1 MHPPVERPVEIEV
14 AQLVGQE
21 DPPQVVFA
29 VADTEV
35 FAQGARVVAVVT
47 QFAGR
52 LHEKRGR
59 RRFTHEVFGVDRSD
73 EVIEQF
79 VVRNRRSGNLVGV
92 RAPLPEGEGVLQ
104 CAEVVDFRQRRAELV
119 SLFAAVGFETGH
131 QPVAAAQHLR
141 LETLDGGAFVGRSH
155 AAQELLVPSVLARAV
170 DRAHIGDV
178 AVDVAGEEGRVEHRR
193 RAALA
198 DSRGDPLARVDRAQ
212 QLPHVVQVAG
222 RSFGREVV
230 PVARVGR
237 RAEEIAVLD
246 EDDVGVEQLRQ
257 LFTVIRTVGVFRA
270 VTFGDEDRRPVE
282 AGVRDDDAV
291 RERALFGGLPVERLA
306 QDQFVL
312 LVEAGRF

>member
-1 MHPPVERPVEIEV
+1 M
-14 AQLVGQE
+14 
-21 DPPQVVFA
+21 
-29 VADTEV
+29 
-35 FAQGARVVAVVT
+35 
-47 QFAGR
+47 
-52 LHEKRGR
+52 
-59 RRFTHEVFGVDRSD
+59 
-73 EVIEQF
+73 
-79 VVRNRRSGNLVGV
+79 
-92 RAPLPEGEGVLQ
+92 
-104 CAEVVDFRQRRAELV
+104 
-119 SLFAAVGFETGH
+119 
-131 QPVAAAQHLR
+131 
-141 LETLDGGAFVGRSH
+141 
-155 AAQELLVPSVLARAV
+155 
-170 DRAHIGDV
+170 
-178 AVDVAGEEGRVEHRR
+178 
-193 RAALA
+193 
-198 DSRGDPLARVDRAQ
+198 
-212 QLPHVVQVAG
+212 QVAG